1 MKMIT
6 TSRSRPSFFG
16 CKTIL
21 FIVTA
26 LTFLTAS
33 VAVAELKVNYVGSW
47 TNLTFGSTGKAV
59 FDTAVAGTNA
69 TIVFD
74 FDGFVFGYIDPSA
87 MTMFGTLQDSV
98 IQCTTNGVPVYGDI
112 KCSVNLALGTVSVS
126 LTNVPG
132 GSIKTVAITGLVTN
146 GVMNLNYT
154 VNFLGA
160 PSPTNPAFGVIHAV
174 LTPFLTLQVVGTNAV
189 VSWVG
194 GSALYTVQSRTNLTQ
209 GIWSDAIT
217 STTNTTYIAPISPPG
232 SRFFRVFGQ

>member
-16 CKTIL
+16 CKIIL

-59 FDTAVAGTNA
+59 FDTTVVGTNA

-87 MTMFGTLQDSV
+87 MTMFGTLQDS
-98 IQCTTNGVPVYGDI
+98 IIKCTTNGVPVYGDI
-112 KCSVNLALGTVSVS
+112 KCFVNLALGTISVS

-154 VNFLGA
+154 VNFIGA
-160 PSPTNPAFGVIHAV
+160 PGPTNPALGVIHAV
-174 LTPFLTLQVVGTNAV
+174 LSPIITLQILGANAV
-189 VSWVG
+189 LSWQG
-194 GSALYTVQSRTNLTQ
+194 GSPTYTVQTRTNLVQ
-209 GIWSDAIT
+209 GVWSNTVA
-217 STTNTTYIAPISPPG
+217 STTNTLFSTPVSPQG
-232 SRFFRVFGQ
+232 GTFFRVIGN